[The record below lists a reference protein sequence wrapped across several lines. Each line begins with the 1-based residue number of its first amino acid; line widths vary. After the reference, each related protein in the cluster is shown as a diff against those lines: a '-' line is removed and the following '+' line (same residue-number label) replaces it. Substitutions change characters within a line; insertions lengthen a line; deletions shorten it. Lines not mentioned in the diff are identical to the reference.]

1 MATVVAAN
9 NDPSPQIRK
18 PRRMNS
24 NTGAAKRPPQARR
37 VAGLGRLSLSTA
49 VIGAFALAA
58 VPDTASACA
67 CGCGIFDIGANNAFP
82 TMSDSGFSAWLRYSF
97 MNQNKNWEGS
107 SSAPASDNADK
118 QIKTSFYTFGGQ
130 YMINHAWGVMVE
142 LPIFERSF
150 TTTGDGGPYPLGQE
164 ATTKLTALG
173 DAVIQGVYAG
183 FSPDMSTGVTF
194 GVKLPTGDYTGPY
207 IPPNAAA
214 GTTGGMAYDRD
225 TLPGTGSTDIVLGG
239 YNVGNLNADGSLDY
253 FLQARYQFAVFTR
266 DGATTNAAQTGASYR
281 PGNEINLGA
290 GITYSLGAVG
300 GFSKVAPVLQ
310 LVASKRNADGGP
322 TASLN
327 SGYRR
332 FLVAPGIDLRAGN
345 YKIFANVSVPISQNV
360 NTDVPSSGNVGQLVA
375 STLWTLQ
382 LGYDF

>member
-1 MATVVAAN
+1 MNPRTSARNSAPLKRIRGHSPLATMAAGVA
-9 NDPSPQIRK
+9 
-18 PRRMNS
+18 M
-24 NTGAAKRPPQARR
+24 
-37 VAGLGRLSLSTA
+37 A
-49 VIGAFALAA
+49 VALATL
-58 VPDTASACA
+58 PDTASACA

-82 TMSDSGFSAWLRYSF
+82 TMSDSGVSAWLRYSF

-130 YMINHAWGVMVE
+130 YMINHDWGVMVDI
-142 LPIFERSF
+142 PIFQRSF
-150 TTTGDGGPYPLGQE
+150 TTTGDGGPYPAGQI

-173 DAVIQGVYAG
+173 DMVIQGVYAG
-183 FSPDMSTGVTF
+183 FSPDMSTGVNF

-239 YNVGNLNADGSLDY
+239 YNVGNLNADGSLNY

-290 GITYSLGAVG
+290 GVTYSLGALG

-332 FLVAPGIDLRAGN
+332 FLVAPGIDLRAGK